1 MKSRRMHP
9 TPIFLF
15 ELKNNIIAILFIL
28 ILMTVLITF
37 IMYKLIDNNITSI
50 LDRTI
55 VVARTEYNRFYRESI
70 DSFSLFSHDLTQ
82 NDQALLYE
90 LVKKSSQY
98 DFWLFAADDKIID
111 SSGQYPSP
119 FSSALLN
126 IAALCH
132 EQQQPIFTS
141 ELSTVSELHKFS
153 RKLGEKQAT
162 FLPDHQLDD
171 YEKTPL
177 LFQVVAFPLFSDAH
191 QLNSIL
197 IVGKILNNDNTIP
210 DNINHLVP
218 GTNSTISVINGLR
231 ISGNIKSSSHESY
244 IGQLQQKEHIDAVY
258 NGNRYYGQ
266 IVLDDL
272 NDKIV
277 SEPIVNSRKEII
289 GALTTGF
296 PYRQFA
302 DTKDN
307 IALSVGLIGFVSF
320 LVALATNLTLS
331 RKGSRPLTH
340 LSALSGEILH
350 AEKITAEHIDSLKTI
365 EAAEISEI
373 YELQQSFIKMTSALY
388 ERNIEN
394 DAFMTE
400 LSRDKDELHHLTG
413 KLHLVN
419 LELEQRVRDRTQA
432 LQTAVIELTELNK
445 MKTKFLSN
453 MSHEIR
459 TPLNSIVGF
468 SDVLYDESF
477 GPLNQRQKEYVQIVL
492 QSAKHLLDVIN
503 DILDM
508 SIIDQGRI
516 NLHMQLEDPN
526 QLIFSVMNVTRHQ
539 ADRKQLQISLCLDES
554 LPPILL
560 DPVRI
565 KQVLYNIINN
575 AIKFTPPGGSIEISS
590 KYDQQQGII
599 TIKDTG
605 IGIPENVREKVFDEF
620 FQAEHSYKKLFDGVG
635 LGLPLSRKLIEMH
648 QGKINLTSEV
658 GVGTTVC
665 ISIPAQFLN

>member
-1 MKSRRMHP
+1 MKNRITHP
-9 TPIFLF
+9 IPIFLF

-28 ILMTVLITF
+28 VLMTALITF
-37 IMYKLIDNNITSI
+37 IMYKLVDNNITSI

-55 VVARTEYNRFYRESI
+55 VVARTEYNRFYRESL
-70 DSFSLFSHDLTQ
+70 DSFSLFSHGLTPH
-82 NDQALLYE
+82 DQSLLYE
-90 LVKKSSQY
+90 MVKKSSQY
-98 DFWLFAADDKIID
+98 DFWLFAADGKIIE

-126 IAALCH
+126 IAALCR
-132 EQQQPIFTS
+132 EQKQPMFIS
-141 ELSTVSELHKFS
+141 ELSTISELHKFN

-162 FLPDHQLDD
+162 FLPDRRMDD

-177 LFQVVAFPLFSDAH
+177 LFQVVAFPLFSEAH
-191 QLNSIL
+191 QLNSII

-218 GTNSTISVINGLR
+218 GTNSTISVRNGLR

-244 IGQLQQKEHIDAVY
+244 IGKLQQKEHIDAVY

-302 DTKDN
+302 DTKNN
-307 IALSVGLIGFVSF
+307 IALSMGLIGFVSF

-340 LSALSGEILH
+340 LSTLSGEISH

-400 LSRDKDELHHLTG
+400 LSRDKDELHHLTN
-413 KLHLVN
+413 KLHLAN
-419 LELEQRVRDRTQA
+419 LELEKRVHDRTQE

-526 QLIFSVMNVTRHQ
+526 QIIFSVMNVTRHQ
-539 ADRKQLQISLCLDES
+539 ADRKQLQISLSLDES

-575 AIKFTPPGGSIEISS
+575 AIKFTPPGGSIDISS
-590 KYDQQQGII
+590 KYDQQKGII

-658 GVGTTVC
+658 GVGTTVS
-665 ISIPAQFLN
+665 ISIPAQFLS